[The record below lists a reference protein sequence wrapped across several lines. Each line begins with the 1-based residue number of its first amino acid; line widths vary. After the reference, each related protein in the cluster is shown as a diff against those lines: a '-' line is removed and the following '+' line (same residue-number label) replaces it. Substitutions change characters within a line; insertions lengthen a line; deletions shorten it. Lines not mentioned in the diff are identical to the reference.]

1 LLEVGWDIVADERQL
16 LVDFEVDEDVVGV
29 FEVDNFGVDIVV
41 GVVLETVELI
51 VELIVELVTVGSR
64 Q

>member
-16 LVDFEVDEDVVGV
+16 LVELEVDGDVVDG
-29 FEVDNFGVDIVV
+29 FLVDSFGADVVV
-41 GVVLETVELI
+41 GDELERGVLVELM
-51 VELIVELVTVGSR
+51 VELDAVVFSR